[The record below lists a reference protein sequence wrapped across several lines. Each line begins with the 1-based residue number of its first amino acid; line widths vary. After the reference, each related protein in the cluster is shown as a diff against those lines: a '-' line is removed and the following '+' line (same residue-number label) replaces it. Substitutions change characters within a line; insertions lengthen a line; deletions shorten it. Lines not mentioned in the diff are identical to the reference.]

1 MNIRITIIL
10 FVGLI
15 ASLAACKNKD
25 LPSPVIPKAD
35 VSLVNATADTLNFAV
50 NGTRQNNFSPI
61 YSGGAYGLYIISGTQ
76 NYQVKKDSKPDVLFS
91 GTYTLLDTSK
101 TIKSDTLT
109 VHYHYSFFIAG
120 TSADQ
125 TFIKFNSTDSA
136 GVILSR
142 DKTNTTAMIRFVH
155 AASTIG
161 PLDVIIDKGDTAKVT
176 NFYYKSSSRYFR
188 VTDGIRTV
196 KVTVH
201 GEASPVLDT
210 TLTLEQGSI
219 YTFFAKGI
227 RNGKGSN
234 AFSVNLMTDNLVN
247 TQ

>member
-15 ASLAACKNKD
+15 TSLAACKNKD
-25 LPSPVIPKAD
+25 LPPPVIAKAD
-35 VSLVNATADTLNFAV
+35 VSLVNATADTLTFAV

-61 YSGGAYGLYIISGTQ
+61 YSGGAYGLYMISGTQ
-76 NYQVKKDSKPDVLFS
+76 NYQVKKDGKPDVLFS

-101 TIKSDTLT
+101 TTTEDKITS
-109 VHYHYSFFIAG
+109 HYYYSFFIAG

-125 TFIKFNSTDSA
+125 TFLKRNSLDSA
-136 GVILSR
+136 RAMLDSDKR
-142 DKTNTTAMIRFVH
+142 DTTAMIRFVH
-155 AASTIG
+155 AAVNAG
-161 PLDVIIDKGDTAKVT
+161 QLNVVIDKGDTAKVT

-188 VTDGIRTV
+188 VNQGIRKV
-196 KVTVH
+196 KVTIQ
-201 GEASPVLDT
+201 GDAAFELDT

-227 RNGKGSN
+227 KGGKGNN
-234 AFSVNLMTDNLVN
+234 AFSVNLMTDNLIN